1 MIQENKSWK
10 QKTVDYIVI
19 TAAAFLYGVAVSLF
33 LDPNDVAPGGVSGV
47 AMILNRMIP
56 VETGTLILLLNIPIL
71 GLGLYKFGLR
81 FLMSTI
87 YATAASSFFT
97 NLLAVYPPAT
107 EDLLLATVI
116 GGGIAAVSLGLI
128 FKVGATTGGTDI
140 IVKVLRLRYPHL
152 KSGRLFL
159 ICDMVVVA
167 ASAFVF
173 DRLDSAMYAAIGVM
187 VMSVVFDM
195 ILYGTDG
202 AKLIYIVSDYSSVIA
217 GRMLEE
223 LDVGVTYLEGV
234 GAYSN
239 QKKRVLMCVVRKQ
252 IAPHVEEIVKEEDP
266 ASFMIISSAT
276 EIYGEGYKNIFSE
289 KI

>member
-1 MIQENKSWK
+1 MIQEKKSWK